1 MLKYHGRIKLQPQ
14 HLTPTLEHITLL
26 LKHIIGGKMEQLK
39 NIVRLKTVRGESIVT
54 DNNIITPLSQAL
66 IVRFPFGGLIWNR
79 PVAIE
84 VDTGK
89 DIRRLPIVDITLAI
103 QIGIFTVGAMLTVIY
118 WLIGRRR

>member
-1 MLKYHGRIKLQPQ
+1 
-14 HLTPTLEHITLL
+14 
-26 LKHIIGGKMEQLK
+26 MEQRK
-39 NIVRLKTVRGESIVT
+39 NIVRLKTVRGKSIVT

-103 QIGIFTVGAMLTVIY
+103 QVGIFTVGAMLTVIY